1 VNGAFPANDATRRAT
16 PPVPSLLKGLLCGFT
31 ALAAICGGPANSVA
45 LDSTWTSTWA
55 GNAGGRI

>member
-1 VNGAFPANDATRRAT
+1 MEHFQPTMRPGAQPRRFHL
-16 PPVPSLLKGLLCGFT
+16 SSKGLLCGFIT
-31 ALAAICGGPANSVA
+31 LAAICGGPANSVA

>member
-1 VNGAFPANDATRRAT
+1 
-16 PPVPSLLKGLLCGFT
+16 LCGFT

-45 LDSTWTSTWA
+45 LDSTWTGTWA